1 MTEEKKEES
10 KEEVEQTTTEEN
22 STQENND
29 NQSTVDET
37 TQKNE
42 AGEEQEEWTPP
53 TREEFEKLQKKA
65 TDFDGIIEKQRLQK
79 LQKKEE
85 AVTTATEINEEKK
98 EEEPKIDLN
107 NIDEIVER
115 KMQEK
120 LQEIGQQK
128 TNDLMR
134 DVYKEFIKENP
145 WADSD
150 QVIETIGQRLD
161 TKGATTSEQLRA
173 RLDAA
178 AQMAHPIEFK
188 KSYEDSIRRKLLADQ
203 DALNAGDGGGGGGSI
218 RKDGKGVV
226 NITDRQREIAIKSG
240 NNPEE
245 VYK

>member
-1 MTEEKKEES
+1 MIEEKKEES
-10 KEEVEQTTTEEN
+10 KEEVEQTTAEEN

-53 TREEFEKLQKKA
+53 SQEEFEKLQKKA

-79 LQKKEE
+79 LQKKE
-85 AVTTATEINEEKK
+85 AVVTTATETDEEKK
-98 EEEPKIDLN
+98 EEVEVSLK
-107 NIDEIVER
+107 NIDKIVEQ

-120 LQEIGQQK
+120 MQELGQQK
-128 TNDLMR
+128 TDDLMR

-150 QVIETIGQRLD
+150 QVIETISQRLD
-161 TKGATTSEQLRA
+161 TKGATTDVQLRA